1 MNNFYKA
8 NKNNKLI
15 TNKQKINLKMNFL
28 KQNLIKTKIRRLLI
42 YKKSLNLILR
52 KKVKFDE

>member
-15 TNKQKINLKMNFL
+15 TNKQKINIKMNFL
-28 KQNLIKTKIRRLLI
+28 KQNLIKTKI
-42 YKKSLNLILR
+42 
-52 KKVKFDE
+52 F